1 MLNEKI
7 SLRFRLK
14 KSQKKV
20 INTRNCLH
28 NWRQLIPTMELPRWL
43 SGKESACQCRR
54 LKRHRFKPWVR
65 KIPWR
70 RKWQSTPFF
79 FCLGN
84 PVDRGAWQP
93 IAHGVAKD
101 SDMTEHTRNS
111 HYAFP
116 SADLILCAPAFST
129 WNVPYLFHLANSF
142 SSF

>member
-1 MLNEKI
+1 MVK
-7 SLRFRLK
+7 SLPANAGDSRGTG
-14 KSQKKV
+14 S
-20 INTRNCLH
+20 N
-28 NWRQLIPTMELPRWL
+28 PG
-43 SGKESACQCRR
+43 SGRSLGEESGNP
-54 LKRHRFKPWVR
+54 LLF
-65 KIPWR
+65 
-70 RKWQSTPFF
+70 FF
-79 FCLGN
+79 FCVGN

-93 IAHGVAKD
+93 IAYGVAKE